1 MLGQVVRPGEAFAA
15 HLAVVGPLA
24 GMDAKVPGEVALA
37 AERAAAKQADERPF
51 AGVLTHVELQVL
63 LRSDALTAERASEAT
78 LAPVHLVA
86 AARQADHRVRVLRA
100 IVVHRVVVR
109 LADLAGTAGRP
120 AVPGRGSARLGARH
134 LHLDRLAGVL
144 LHARRLRDALLAG
157 VLASERAARLLL
169 LAGVGG
175 RVATGLH
182 LRRFPGA
189 GHLVAP
195 LRRR

>member
-24 GMDAKVPGEVALA
+24 GVDAKVPGEVALA
-37 AERAAAKQADERPF
+37 AERSAAEQTDERTF
-51 AGVLTHVELQVL
+51 AGVFTHVELEVL
-63 LRSDALTAERASEAT
+63 LGSDALTAEWASEAT

-86 AARQADHRVRVLRA
+86 AARQADHRVRVLRT

-109 LADLAGTAGRP
+109 LADLAGTTDGRP
-120 AVPGRGSARLGARH
+120 AVTGRGGARLGH

-144 LHARRLRDALLAG
+144 LHAGRLRDALLAS

-175 RVATGLH
+175 RVAAGLH

-195 LRRR
+195 LCGR